1 MSYDD
6 AVKKQ
11 LQEEANLRKVL
22 GSRSGLKGRKSKRDP
37 FRQAKMPD
45 IPVSPVDN
53 TPGWTA
59 QIKET
64 SLPAPLPP
72 KPIQKNLQPQTQR
85 LPANAEK
92 ALIDLTKQ
100 MRKAYGLDTD
110 GDSE

>member
-22 GSRSGLKGRKSKRDP
+22 GSRSGLKGRKSKRDSSS
-37 FRQAKMPD
+37 QSKMPD

-53 TPGWTA
+53 TPAWTA
-59 QIKET
+59 QIKES

-92 ALIDLTKQ
+92 ALIALTKQ
-100 MRKAYGLDTD
+100 LRKAHGLDTN
-110 GDSE
+110 GDA

>member
-1 MSYDD
+1 MSYDE

-22 GSRSGLKGRKSKRDP
+22 GSRSGLKGRKSKRDSI
-37 FRQAKMPD
+37 RQSRVPD

-53 TPGWTA
+53 TPVWTA
-59 QIKET
+59 QIKES

-72 KPIQKNLQPQTQR
+72 TPIQKNLQPQTQR

-92 ALIDLTKQ
+92 ALIALTKQ
-100 MRKAYGLDTD
+100 LRKAHGLDTD
-110 GDSE
+110 GDV